1 MDKRVKKDFRFFIAK
16 MPDTRSADFYL
27 GCLDGCV
34 YIDFCQSKEGLI
46 SLCRISFD
54 GYGCCDL
61 SDNANSLN
69 SEMSKMFIDEMKN
82 DELDQKKLTTLIK
95 ESINVN
101 QDYIWPDAL
110 EEYNLI
116 N

>member
-1 MDKRVKKDFRFFIAK
+1 
-16 MPDTRSADFYL
+16 
-27 GCLDGCV
+27 
-34 YIDFCQSKEGLI
+34 
-46 SLCRISFD
+46 
-54 GYGCCDL
+54 
-61 SDNANSLN
+61 
-69 SEMSKMFIDEMKN
+69 MKN

-95 ESINVN
+95 ESIKIN